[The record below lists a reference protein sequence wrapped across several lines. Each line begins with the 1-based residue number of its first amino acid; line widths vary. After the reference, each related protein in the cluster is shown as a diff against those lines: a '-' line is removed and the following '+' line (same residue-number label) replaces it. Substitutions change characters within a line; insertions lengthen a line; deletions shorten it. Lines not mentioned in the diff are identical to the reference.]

1 MELIMKKI
9 KLTPTAEALLNKS
22 AYDRISY
29 INEDQWINYPLAD
42 EIIDMLENIKTYEKN
57 KSRVTSIL
65 LVGSSNNG
73 KTSLLEEFISRNPP
87 YNFKRDNPEKLTKE
101 FFDKYTATGIP
112 ALYILAPTEPS
123 ETRLYSNILNHL
135 HVSFRDR
142 DSIARKQ
149 YLVEYYLELLNV
161 DMLIIDEIHNILSG
175 SIAKQKQVL
184 NAIKNLSNHLKIP
197 IVLSGTK
204 DSLRAISTDTQIS
217 SRFRPVY
224 LKKWQMDKEYISL
237 LATFLT
243 TLPLKK
249 ESNILTP
256 NTALQILEV
265 SEGYI
270 GDIIGLLKK
279 AAIYAIETGS
289 EKVSLKEIEECGY
302 NSISDVNKIV
312 NLQDI

>member
-1 MELIMKKI
+1 MKKI
-9 KLTPTAEALLNKS
+9 KLTPETESLLYKTDEERITYIS
-22 AYDRISY
+22 EDR
-29 INEDQWINYPLAD
+29 WINYPLAD
-42 EIIDMLENIKTYEKN
+42 DIIDMLEDIKTYEKN

-87 YNFKRDNPEKLTKE
+87 YDHYSENPEKITKE

-112 ALYILAPTEPS
+112 ALYALAPSEPS
-123 ETRLYSNILNHL
+123 ESRLYSNILN
-135 HVSFRDR
+135 SINAPFKATDNKDR
-142 DSIARKQ
+142 KL
-149 YLVEYYLELLNV
+149 YLVKYYLEMLNV

-175 SIAKQKQVL
+175 SVVKQLQVL
-184 NAIKNLSNHLKIP
+184 NSIKNLSNDLKIP

-237 LATFLT
+237 LATFLS

-256 NTALQILEV
+256 NTALEILEI
-265 SEGYI
+265 SNGYI
-270 GDIIGLLKK
+270 GDIVGLLKK
-279 AAIYAIETGS
+279 AAIYAIKTGS
-289 EKVSLKEIEECGY
+289 EKVSLKEIQECNY
-302 NSISDVNKIV
+302 NSLANVNKIV
-312 NLQDI
+312 SLQDI